1 MVKLKFFPL
10 VAIILVATPTV
21 AFAQISIPVP
31 PRQPTTPLQQ
41 RRFQVQQIESEAE
54 AQIEKLLT
62 SEQQT
67 QYKQARRQGAGVLD
81 ALDQIENLSPD
92 QKTKIN
98 TIVRT
103 ASQRI
108 LDLTRQQQSR

>member
-41 RRFQVQQIESEAE
+41 RRFQVQQAEAE
-54 AQIEKLLT
+54 IEALLA
-62 SEQQT
+62 SEEQT
-67 QYKQARRQGAGVLD
+67 QYKQARRRGAGILD